1 MGNTSSGD
9 LLGPLFATAKM
20 REALSD
26 VATLQ
31 RMLDVEAALAKAEAA
46 TGVIPKSAAA
56 PIAAACQAKRF
67 DITALGIAAGNAGN
81 VAIPLVKAL
90 TEAVAQRDKQA
101 ARFVHWGATSQDI
114 IDTATVLSL
123 REASHLLERDLAL
136 AVKGFVSL
144 AKKHRKSVMAG
155 RTWLQ
160 QALPV
165 TFGLKAAEYAASLA
179 RARTRMLAAVADASM
194 LQFGGAAGTLAAF
207 GTKGA
212 SVARALGKKLD
223 LAVPAAPWHAHGD
236 RIANAASA
244 IAIAIGE
251 CGKIARDVS
260 LLMQTEVG
268 EVSEPAGA
276 GRGGSSTMPQKRNP
290 ALSAQILAASNLAPS
305 LAASLLAGLVHEHE
319 RGTGGWQ
326 ASWFALPQIL
336 LIASGAFERTA
347 QIATGL
353 EVDKERMRANLEIS
367 NGLIM
372 AEAVQFALAA
382 KLGKLQAHELVASAS
397 KQALSSKQHLKD
409 ALRALPEVLKILPG
423 KKLDELFEPATYLG
437 ETQKF
442 IDATI
447 AAAERSLTK

>member
-1 MGNTSSGD
+1 MRA
-9 LLGPLFATAKM
+9 LL
-20 REALSD
+20 
-26 VATLQ
+26 
-31 RMLDVEAALAKAEAA
+31 AALLLLPSLAIAQPLRIGDAHVGEEHFAEVRRA
-46 TGVIPKSAAA
+46 
-56 PIAAACQAKRF
+56 
-67 DITALGIAAGNAGN
+67 
-81 VAIPLVKAL
+81 
-90 TEAVAQRDKQA
+90 
-101 ARFVHWGATSQDI
+101 
-114 IDTATVLSL
+114 
-123 REASHLLERDLAL
+123 RDLPDAAQL
-136 AVKGFVSL
+136 DA
-144 AKKHRKSVMAG
+144 R
-155 RTWLQ
+155 RTHVDEEESQPRVL
-160 QALPV
+160 
-165 TFGLKAAEYAASLA
+165 GLVGIGA
-179 RARTRMLAAVADASM
+179 RH
-194 LQFGGAAGTLAAF
+194 Q
-207 GTKGA
+207 
-212 SVARALGKKLD
+212 
-223 LAVPAAPWHAHGD
+223 
-236 RIANAASA
+236 
-244 IAIAIGE
+244 
-251 CGKIARDVS
+251 
-260 LLMQTEVG
+260 QTEVG

-319 RGTGGWQ
+319 RSTGGWQ